1 MTAQRLTLH
10 NTDTWSIGRLSV
22 VKETRR
28 AVPATPFRVLD
39 APQLRDDYYCSVLAY
54 SYTSRTLAVGLN
66 NRVYLWSEMFGVQ
79 YPPTFPGRSNAY
91 ITSLSF
97 SSTQGGYS
105 ILAIGRAD
113 GQVALWSLFDEDS
126 RFESQQP
133 SAVACLAFKPGTTRR
148 PSERLATTV
157 DTEDLLVGDELG
169 NVHYYSVEWTS
180 DHQSAIHGWNGA
192 MTLIARI
199 SVHTQQIC
207 GLAWSPDGGSFATG
221 GNDNVCCLFEVV
233 DILGQPEP
241 VNTQAAFQALLA
253 GFEVHGHTHNW
264 RPYHTIAG
272 LLGRQSHEVVQDHP
286 ATADGVTVTHTRAV
300 PGRGRV
306 RDITEGCQKH
316 RWAHSAAVKAM
327 AFCPWQRGL
336 IATGGGS
343 NDRAIHFYHCSS
355 GACLATI
362 DVAAQVTSL
371 IWSTTRR
378 EIVATFGY
386 AQPEHSFR
394 IAVFTWPECRQV
406 VAIPWAGEM
415 RALYAIPYPGG
426 PNEASKH
433 RGEGGTWWSRTAEEG
448 CIVVA
453 SSDESVKFH
462 EVWSETRKSTCGTK
476 GLLGG
481 SDILESLEGVDKEGS
496 EVIR

>member
-1 MTAQRLTLH
+1 M
-10 NTDTWSIGRLSV
+10 
-22 VKETRR
+22 
-28 AVPATPFRVLD
+28 
-39 APQLRDDYYCSVLAY
+39 LAY

-79 YPPTFPGRSNAY
+79 YPPTFPNRSGAY

-97 SSTQGGYS
+97 SSTEGGYS

-133 SAVACLAFKPGTTRR
+133 NGVACLAFKPGTTRR
-148 PSERLATTV
+148 PSERLSTIV
-157 DTEDLLVGDELG
+157 DTEDLLVGDESG
-169 NVHYYSVEWTS
+169 NVHYYSVEWTN
-180 DHQSAIHGWNGA
+180 DNQSVIDGWNGA
-192 MTLIARI
+192 MTLLARI

-207 GLAWSPDGGSFATG
+207 GLAWSPNGDFFATG
-221 GNDNVCCLFEVV
+221 GNDNVCCLFELV
-233 DILGQPEP
+233 DVLGRPEP
-241 VNTQAAFQALLA
+241 VTPQRTLQALLA
-253 GFEVHGHTHNW
+253 GFDVHGHHHSW

-272 LLGRQSHEVVQDHP
+272 ILGRRSQDVAPEDVVI
-286 ATADGVTVTHTRAV
+286 ADGVTVSRTVAI
-300 PGRGRV
+300 PGHGRV
-306 RDITEGCQKH
+306 RDLTDGCQKH
-316 RWAHSAAVKAM
+316 RWAHSAAVKAI

-378 EIVATFGY
+378 EIAATFGY

-406 VAIPWAGEM
+406 VAIPWMGEN
-415 RALYAIPYPGG
+415 RALYAIAYPGG
-426 PNEASKH
+426 PNEASQH

-462 EVWSETRKSTCGTK
+462 EVWSEARKSTWGTG

-481 SDILESLEGVDKEGS
+481 SDILESLEGVDREGS

>member
-1 MTAQRLTLH
+1 
-10 NTDTWSIGRLSV
+10 
-22 VKETRR
+22 
-28 AVPATPFRVLD
+28 
-39 APQLRDDYYCSVLAY
+39 
-54 SYTSRTLAVGLN
+54 
-66 NRVYLWSEMFGVQ
+66 MFGVQ
-79 YPPTFPGRSNAY
+79 YPPTVHGRSNAY
-91 ITSLSF
+91 ITSLAF

-113 GQVALWSLFDEDS
+113 GQVALWSLFDDDS

-133 SAVACLAFKPGTTRR
+133 SAVACLSFKSGTTRR
-148 PSERLATTV
+148 PSERLPCV
-157 DTEDLLVGDELG
+157 VETEDLLVGDESG
-169 NVHYYSVEWTS
+169 NVYYYSVEWTS
-180 DHQSAIHGWNGA
+180 SSQSTIHGWNGA
-192 MTLIARI
+192 MTLLARI

-207 GLAWSPDGGSFATG
+207 GLAWSPDGNCFATG

-233 DILGQPEP
+233 DILGRPDLATNQRPL
-241 VNTQAAFQALLA
+241 QSLLA
-253 GFEVHGHTHNW
+253 GLETHGHSTSW

-272 LLGRQSHEVVQDHP
+272 LLGRRSQDVRSSDSLS
-286 ATADGVTVTHTRAV
+286 TDTVAVSRSLVV
-300 PGRGRV
+300 PGHGRV
-306 RDITEGCQKH
+306 RDLTDGCQKH
-316 RWAHSAAVKAM
+316 RWAHSAAVKAI
-327 AFCPWQRGL
+327 AFCPWQHGL

-343 NDRAIHFYHCSS
+343 NDRAIHFYHCAS

-378 EIVATFGY
+378 EIAATFGY
-386 AQPEHSFR
+386 AQPEHPFR

-406 VAIPWAGEM
+406 VAIPWAGEN

-426 PNEASKH
+426 PNEASHH
-433 RGEGGTWWSRTAEEG
+433 RGEGGMWWTRTAQEG

-462 EVWSETRKSTCGTK
+462 EVWSEARKSTCGTQ

-481 SDILESLEGVDKEGS
+481 SDILESLEGVDREGS

>member
-1 MTAQRLTLH
+1 MAQ
-10 NTDTWSIGRLSV
+10 NTNTSSIGRPKV
-22 VKETRR
+22 ITHPRR

-39 APQLRDDYYCSVLAY
+39 APQLRDDFYCSVLAFTP
-54 SYTSRTLAVGLN
+54 TSRTLAVALN
-66 NRVYLWSEMFGVQ
+66 NKVYLWSEMFGVQ
-79 YPPTFPGRSNAY
+79 YPPTNPSHSEAY
-91 ITSLSF
+91 VTSLSF
-97 SSTQGGYS
+97 SSSQGGCS

-113 GQVALWSLFDEDS
+113 GQVTLWSLFDEDS

-133 SAVACLAFKPGTTRR
+133 SAIACLAFRPNTTRR
-148 PSERLATTV
+148 PSERLASVV
-157 DTEDLLVGDELG
+157 DTEDLLVGDESG
-169 NVHYYSVEWTS
+169 NVHYYSVEWASPGQT
-180 DHQSAIHGWNGA
+180 AVHGWTGA
-192 MTLIARI
+192 MTLLARI

-207 GLAWSPDGGSFATG
+207 GLAWSLEGDYFATG
-221 GNDNVCCLFEVV
+221 GNDNLCYLFEVTSV
-233 DILGQPEP
+233 LGRPEP
-241 VNTQAAFQALLA
+241 TTSHRSFQAFLA
-253 GFEVHGHTHNW
+253 GFEVPGHRQAW

-272 LLGRQSHEVVQDHP
+272 MLGRRSQGVVSDES
-286 ATADGVTVTHTRAV
+286 TNADGVTVSRTMVV
-300 PGRGRV
+300 PGHGRV
-306 RDITEGCQKH
+306 RDLTDGCQKH
-316 RWAHSAAVKAM
+316 KWTHSAAVKAI

-336 IATGGGS
+336 VATGGGS

-378 EIVATFGY
+378 EIAATFGY
-386 AQPEHSFR
+386 AQPEHPFR
-394 IAVFTWPECRQV
+394 IAVFTWPECQQV
-406 VAIPWAGEM
+406 VAIPWAGEI
-415 RALYAIPYPGG
+415 RALFAIPYPGG
-426 PNEASKH
+426 PNEASQH

-462 EVWSETRKSTCGTK
+462 EVWSDAPKSTSGTK

-481 SDILESLEGVDKEGS
+481 SDILESLEGVDREGS